1 MKTSFKALAIAVALI
16 AAASGCRSLTGRTA
30 GEFIDNKTTV
40 ATVKAKLV
48 GDRVQ
53 NLTWVNVDANEGVV
67 YLTGNA
73 ETAAQK
79 TRATELAQQTHGVKR
94 VVNNIVVNSATETV
108 SAPARPA
115 AAATASS
122 TPQSSAAPPA
132 ARSATT
138 ASAPSASPASTTTA
152 RAGSGAVSG
161 EVVKVDQGT
170 GDVTLR
176 MAGGS
181 DLQLRLPP
189 SSVRNVKIGDRLSV
203 SVNAVTR

>member
-73 ETAAQK
+73 ETAGQK

-94 VVNNIVVNSATETV
+94 VVNNIVVNSGTSETATT
-108 SAPARPA
+108 PARPA
-115 AAATASS
+115 AAAMPSS
-122 TPQSSAAPPA
+122 TAPSSSA
-132 ARSATT
+132 
-138 ASAPSASPASTTTA
+138 
-152 RAGSGAVSG
+152 
-161 EVVKVDQGT
+161 
-170 GDVTLR
+170 
-176 MAGGS
+176 
-181 DLQLRLPP
+181 
-189 SSVRNVKIGDRLSV
+189 
-203 SVNAVTR
+203 